1 MAWPWSSNLKNIYT
15 EFILFKAYLPPQSSS
30 IQPGAIFAKVAPLL
44 PAACGPDGWKN
55 KFLKNLPEHCTS
67 VLADLFNK
75 ILDLGIVPNEW
86 TVGIIMPLFKNKGAP
101 TDPSN

>member
-44 PAACGPDGWKN
+44 PAACGPDGCE
-55 KFLKNLPEHCTS
+55 FLLLVCKAALTCSLPGEGRRS
-67 VLADLFNK
+67 ADE
-75 ILDLGIVPNEW
+75 GHSC
-86 TVGIIMPLFKNKGAP
+86 AR
-101 TDPSN
+101 